1 MNAGPASVSQSNVVV
16 VVVVVVDDDDD
27 EDGFGLFR
35 RKAATC

>member
-16 VVVVVVDDDDD
+16 VVVVVVDDDGD